1 MIEQCDTYKKTY
13 TRSNADQPD
22 CDTQKYLSAVKKGM
36 LTREKKEK
44 WKEEEEWWEVQEE
57 RRRKE
62 GEGKAQ
68 IVIELLGVRGV

>member
-1 MIEQCDTYKKTY
+1 MIDQCDTYRKTY

-44 WKEEEEWWEVQEE
+44 MK
-57 RRRKE
+57 RRRRMMRSARRK
-62 GEGKAQ
+62 KTR
-68 IVIELLGVRGV
+68 RGRK